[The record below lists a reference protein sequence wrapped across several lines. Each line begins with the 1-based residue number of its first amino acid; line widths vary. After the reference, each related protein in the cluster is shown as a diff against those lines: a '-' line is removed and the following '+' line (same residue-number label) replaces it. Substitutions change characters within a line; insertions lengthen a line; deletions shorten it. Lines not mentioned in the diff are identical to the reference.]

1 MTIYHQGKVGRI
13 YLGAQ
18 FCIWDHVWSRI
29 RGHCSS
35 IYNNKRIN
43 IVVRATM
50 AYLHNIGDKGLLGC
64 LPSRL
69 TRNMRKYD
77 AYEVVVAI
85 SPSMLDI
92 SPNSQNNGDAWNI
105 EPSPWSNIPIETATW
120 QQVVEQGPTKGELGY
135 KDCRHEPKVGH
146 IGPMWQNIRHGSL
159 VSPPSMTMT
168 SGKRQLR
175 WGNPSHS
182 KVATT

>member
-1 MTIYHQGKVGRI
+1 MGLQLIRGHHQVPKEEIQNASLGDESRYIWPKSMTIYHQGKVGRI

-29 RGHCSS
+29 GGRCSS

-64 LPSRL
+64 LPSSL
-69 TRNMRKYD
+69 TRNMGKYD

-85 SPSMLDI
+85 NPSMLDI
-92 SPNSQNNGDAWNI
+92 SPNSHRTI
-105 EPSPWSNIPIETATW
+105 
-120 QQVVEQGPTKGELGY
+120 V
-135 KDCRHEPKVGH
+135 
-146 IGPMWQNIRHGSL
+146 MHGTL
-159 VSPPSMTMT
+159 I
-168 SGKRQLR
+168 L
-175 WGNPSHS
+175 
-182 KVATT
+182 